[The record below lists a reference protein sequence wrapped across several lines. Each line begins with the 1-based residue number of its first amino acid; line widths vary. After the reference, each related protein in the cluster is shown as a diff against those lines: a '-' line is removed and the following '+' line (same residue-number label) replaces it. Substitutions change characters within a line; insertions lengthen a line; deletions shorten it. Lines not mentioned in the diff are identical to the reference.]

1 MAKML
6 SAFANS
12 SIFTELT
19 TRSLSI
25 YPDPPRSYHLRKIV
39 IIKKPAEAGFCVERF
54 RLNV

>member
-12 SIFTELT
+12 SIFTELS
-19 TRSLSI
+19 TRSFSI
-25 YPDPPRSYHLRKIV
+25 YPDPPLSYHLRQIV

>member
-25 YPDPPRSYHLRKIV
+25 YPDSPLSYHLRQTV
-39 IIKKPAEAGFCVERF
+39 INKKPAEAGFCVERF

>member
-12 SIFTELT
+12 SIFIGLSI
-19 TRSLSI
+19 RSLSI
-25 YPDPPRSYHLRKIV
+25 YPDPPLSYHLRQTV
-39 IIKKPAEAGFCVERF
+39 IIKKPAGAGFCVERF

>member
-12 SIFTELT
+12 SIFIGLS

-25 YPDPPRSYHLRKIV
+25 YPEPPLSYHLRQIV

>member
-25 YPDPPRSYHLRKIV
+25 YPEPPLSYHLRQIV
-39 IIKKPAEAGFCVERF
+39 IKKKTAEAGFL
-54 RLNV
+54 LNDLD

>member
-12 SIFTELT
+12 SIFTRLST
-19 TRSLSI
+19 SSFSI
-25 YPDPPRSYHLRKIV
+25 YPDPPLSYHLRQVV

>member
-12 SIFTELT
+12 SIFIRLS
-19 TRSLSI
+19 TRSFSI
-25 YPDPPRSYHLRKIV
+25 YPDPPLSYHLRQIV

-54 RLNV
+54 RLDV

>member
-12 SIFTELT
+12 SIFIGLS
-19 TRSLSI
+19 TRSFSI
-25 YPDPPRSYHLRKIV
+25 YPDPPLSYHLRQIV

>member
-12 SIFTELT
+12 SIFIGLSTI
-19 TRSLSI
+19 SLSI
-25 YPDPPRSYHLRKIV
+25 YPEPPLSYHLRQIV

>member
-12 SIFTELT
+12 SILSDT

-25 YPDPPRSYHLRKIV
+25 YPDPPLSYHLRQTV
-39 IIKKPAEAGFCVERF
+39 INKKPAEAGFCVERF
-54 RLNV
+54 RLNI

>member
-19 TRSLSI
+19 TTSLSI
-25 YPDPPRSYHLRKIV
+25 YPDPPLSYHLRQTV
-39 IIKKPAEAGFCVERF
+39 IIKKPAGAGFCVERF

>member
-12 SIFTELT
+12 SIFICLT
-19 TRSLSI
+19 TRSFSI
-25 YPDPPRSYHLRKIV
+25 YPDPPLSYHLRQIV

>member
-12 SIFTELT
+12 SIFIGLS
-19 TRSLSI
+19 TRSFSI
-25 YPDPPRSYHLRKIV
+25 YPDSLLSYHLKQIV

>member
-25 YPDPPRSYHLRKIV
+25 YPEPPLSYHLRQIV
-39 IIKKPAEAGFCVERF
+39 IKKKPAEAGFCVERF

>member
-6 SAFANS
+6 NAFANS
-12 SIFTELT
+12 SIFIRLT

-25 YPDPPRSYHLRKIV
+25 YPDSPLSYHLKQTV
-39 IIKKPAEAGFCVERF
+39 INKKPAEAGFCVERF

>member
-12 SIFTELT
+12 SIFTRLS
-19 TRSLSI
+19 TRSFST
-25 YPDPPRSYHLRKIV
+25 YPDPPLSYHLRKIV

>member
-12 SIFTELT
+12 SIFIRLS
-19 TRSLSI
+19 TRSFSI
-25 YPDPPRSYHLRKIV
+25 YPDPPLSYHLRQTV
-39 IIKKPAEAGFCVERF
+39 INKKPAEAGFCVERF

>member
-19 TRSLSI
+19 NRSFSI
-25 YPDPPRSYHLRKIV
+25 YPDSLLSYHLRQIV

>member
-12 SIFTELT
+12 SIFIRLS
-19 TRSLSI
+19 TRSFSI
-25 YPDPPRSYHLRKIV
+25 YTDPPLSYHLRQIV

>member
-12 SIFTELT
+12 SIFICLT
-19 TRSLSI
+19 TRSFSI
-25 YPDPPRSYHLRKIV
+25 YPDPPLSYHLKQTV
-39 IIKKPAEAGFCVERF
+39 INKKPAEAGFCVELF

>member
-12 SIFTELT
+12 SIFIGLS

-25 YPDPPRSYHLRKIV
+25 YPDPPLSYHLKQTV
-39 IIKKPAEAGFCVERF
+39 INKKPAEAGFCVERF

>member
-12 SIFTELT
+12 SIFIRLS
-19 TRSLSI
+19 TRSFSI
-25 YPDPPRSYHLRKIV
+25 YPDPPHSYHLRQIV

>member
-12 SIFTELT
+12 SIFIGLS
-19 TRSLSI
+19 TRSFSI
-25 YPDPPRSYHLRKIV
+25 YPDPPLSYHLRQVV